1 MKFYKI
7 TNKEEKH
14 YEMQYKTGLNT
25 DIIKFNPSG
34 DCETGGIYFSREHIL
49 AFLEYGC
56 WIREVVIP
64 DGMEIYRNP
73 GDPIKW
79 KAHQVIL
86 KKRYKITAK
95 KIEQL
100 ILDGAD
106 VHADNDCALRWASES
121 GHLNVVKV
129 LLEAGA
135 DVHVNNDYALI
146 WASSRGHLGVVK
158 VLLENGADVHAKDDC
173 ALRWASRYGLFDV
186 VKVLLENGA
195 NVHADNDCALKWASR
210 YGYLDVVKVLQ
221 DHMKNTKGDPT

>member
-34 DCETGGIYFSREHIL
+34 DCESGGIYFSREHIL

-64 DGMEIYRNP
+64 DDVKIYRNP

-100 ILDGAD
+100 ILEGAD
-106 VHADNDCALRWASES
+106 VHADNDCALRWASEN
-121 GHLNVVKV
+121 GHLN
-129 LLEAGA
+129 L
-135 DVHVNNDYALI
+135 
-146 WASSRGHLGVVK
+146 VK

-173 ALRWASRYGLFDV
+173 ALMRASNNGHLDV
-186 VKVLLENGA
+186 VKVLLKNGA
-195 NVHADNDCALKWASR
+195 DVHADNDCALRWASENGHLNLVDLLKS
-210 YGYLDVVKVLQ
+210 YI
-221 DHMKNTKGDPT
+221 

>member
-100 ILDGAD
+100 ILEGAD
-106 VHADNDCALRWASES
+106 VHANNDCALRWASEN
-121 GHLNVVKV
+121 GHLDVVKV
-129 LLEAGA
+129 LL
-135 DVHVNNDYALI
+135 
-146 WASSRGHLGVVK
+146 K
-158 VLLENGADVHAKDDC
+158 NGADVHIKDDC
-173 ALRWASRYGLFDV
+173 ALR
-186 VKVLLENGA
+186 
-195 NVHADNDCALKWASR
+195 WASR

-221 DHMKNTKGDPT
+221 DHMKNTKGDLI